1 MRTSLKHAVKISLLS
16 ASLVSALLLSG
27 CGPKKDDHH
36 IKVGISAGIDQ
47 PLWDTVK
54 KVAKEKYNLDVEVV
68 TFTDYA
74 VPNSALSSGDL
85 DANSFQHGPYLEK
98 QIKERGYKLA
108 AVGNTFVYPIAGY
121 SRKIK
126 SISELKDNAQVAI
139 PNDPTNLGRSLLLLQ
154 KEGLIKLKDNVGL
167 LPTALDITE
176 NPKNLKI
183 VEIEAPQMT
192 RAIDDAKIDL
202 AIINTNYSSQV
213 GLTPAKDGL
222 FVEDKNSP
230 YVNIIVARDD
240 NKDSENVKN
249 LVKAYQ
255 TDEVAEAAEKIYHG
269 DAVKGW

>member
-54 KVAKEKYNLDVEVV
+54 KVAKEKYNLDVDVV

-74 VPNSALSSGDL
+74 LPNSALSSGDL

>member
-1 MRTSLKHAVKISLLS
+1 MRTSLKHAVKASLLTV
-16 ASLVSALLLSG
+16 SLASALILSG
-27 CGPKKDDHH
+27 CGPKKDDNH

-68 TFTDYA
+68 TFTDY
-74 VPNSALSSGDL
+74 VLPNSALSSGDI

-126 SISELKDNAQVAI
+126 SVSELKDGAQVAV

-154 KEGLIKLKDNVGL
+154 KQGLIKLKDNVGL
-167 LPTALDITE
+167 LPTSLDIVE
-176 NPKNLKI
+176 NPKHLKI
-183 VEIEAPQMT
+183 VEIEAPQLT
-192 RAIDDAKIDL
+192 RAIDDDKIDL

-213 GLTPAKDGL
+213 GLTPAKNGL

-230 YVNIIVARDD
+230 YVNIIVARED
-240 NKDSENVKN
+240 NKDSEKVKD

-255 TDEVAEAAEKIYHG
+255 TDEVATAADKIYHG